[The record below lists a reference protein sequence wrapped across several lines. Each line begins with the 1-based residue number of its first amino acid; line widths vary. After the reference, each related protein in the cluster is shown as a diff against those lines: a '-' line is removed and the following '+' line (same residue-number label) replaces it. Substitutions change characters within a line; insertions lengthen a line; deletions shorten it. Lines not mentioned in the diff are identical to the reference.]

1 MLKINT
7 TSKYAELKF
16 DDKSDLYPLNEISYT
31 VENESETVSFYNRF
45 YNKIVTEQIANIQV
59 NDVPVTRDNI
69 QDLLSVLFAGYEGS
83 GGSVDLSNYYTK
95 PEANTLLDNKVDKVD
110 GKQLSTEDYTT
121 EEKTK
126 LESLHNYDD
135 TTVKADIAANTAAI
149 TAEVTRAKTAENTL
163 NSKIPTLQSNYIGN
177 NKNFVYSEGNTGG
190 TKNVISKID
199 ASYWE
204 QGMYLRSY
212 YWGKDDGYNSASCS
226 IDVATDKK
234 AGIMGNFDRINLNY
248 LTGYEEVTPN
258 ESGYLQLLDNKITQ
272 YTVIT
277 GNTHFS
283 LPIIS
288 YDKYK
293 ELHLIFEGVT
303 GSTITL
309 PYNVVWKET
318 PTAIVE
324 GATYEFIFTWVKS
337 QNKWY
342 GGYIKYE

>member
-1 MLKINT
+1 
-7 TSKYAELKF
+7 
-16 DDKSDLYPLNEISYT
+16 
-31 VENESETVSFYNRF
+31 
-45 YNKIVTEQIANIQV
+45 
-59 NDVPVTRDNI
+59 
-69 QDLLSVLFAGYEGS
+69 
-83 GGSVDLSNYYTK
+83 
-95 PEANTLLDNKVDKVD
+95 
-110 GKQLSTEDYTT
+110 
-121 EEKTK
+121 
-126 LESLHNYDD
+126 
-135 TTVKADIAANTAAI
+135 
-149 TAEVTRAKTAENTL
+149 
-163 NSKIPTLQSNYIGN
+163 
-177 NKNFVYSEGNTGG
+177 
-190 TKNVISKID
+190 
-199 ASYWE
+199 
-204 QGMYLRSY
+204 MYLRSY